1 MKLAD
6 FSHCFQGVTPA
17 GIATCGADGVPNIAM
32 LSQVHYLDE
41 GHVAL
46 SCQFFNKTRRNVDQN
61 PFASVRLWDPV
72 TLQPYLLQLRFLR
85 AETEGALFDDMS
97 ARIEA
102 IARTTGMSGIFK
114 LLSADVYEVL
124 SFTVLPDALAP
135 MTELSGTWSGCP
147 ETTADQ
153 RREELRGL
161 QLLSDRI
168 CRARTLDALFAAV
181 LESMTTLFGA
191 QHALLLL
198 HEEERAT
205 LVAIDSTGYERSG
218 AGAEVAVGEGLIGT
232 VAQTLRPLQLSGLSA
247 VRRYARAVQ
256 ESAQKAGAQVTAE
269 IPLPGLT
276 DAQAQLALPL
286 VAHDQLVG
294 VLVLE
299 SRDPL
304 AFENWHEA
312 YLGLLANQ
320 AALAI
325 AVLSERDD
333 EDSGGDACP
342 ETAPLPAHRRVFT
355 WYAADESV
363 FVDGEYLIRNV
374 PARILWKLLNEHA
387 GGRREFTN
395 RELRMDPALGLPEY
409 RDNLESRLILLRKR
423 LCERCPDVRL
433 VPIKRG
439 RFVLER
445 DCELQLE
452 AKP

>member
-1 MKLAD
+1 MKLSD
-6 FSHCFQGVTPA
+6 LSHCFQGVTPA
-17 GIATCGADGVPNIAM
+17 GIATCDAEGVPNIAM

-61 PFASVRLWDPV
+61 PFASVRLWDPI

-85 AETEGALFDDMS
+85 AETEGPLFDDMS
-97 ARIEA
+97 VRIDA
-102 IARTTGMSGIFK
+102 IARTTGMTGIFK
-114 LLSADVYEVL
+114 LLSADVYEVQ
-124 SFTVLPDALAP
+124 SFSVLDNALAP
-135 MTELSGTWSGCP
+135 LTEPSGSWSGCP
-147 ETTADQ
+147 ESAADQ

-168 CRARTLDALFAAV
+168 CRARTLEALFAAL

-198 HEEERAT
+198 HDEERSS
-205 LVAIDSTGYERSG
+205 LVAIDSTGYGRSG

-232 VAQTLRPLQLSGLSA
+232 VAQTRRPLQVSGISA
-247 VRRYARAVQ
+247 VRRYERAVQ
-256 ESAQKAGAQVTAE
+256 ESAQKVGAKVMPE
-269 IPLPGLT
+269 IPLPGLA

-286 VAHDQLVG
+286 VAHDRLVG

-304 AFENWHEA
+304 AFENWHDA

-325 AVLSERDD
+325 AVLAERDD
-333 EDSGGDACP
+333 EDVAGDACP
-342 ETAPLPAHRRVFT
+342 ETAPLPARRRIFT

-423 LCERCPDVRL
+423 LAERCPDVRL
-433 VPIKRG
+433 VPVKRG

-445 DCELQLE
+445 DSDLQLE